1 MIKIS
6 LKKEEIKENNA
17 NSEDLAGSVIL
28 DGKKGQVNLDD
39 FNLVKVIGRG
49 AYGKVMLVQKKDD
62 D

>member
-1 MIKIS
+1 